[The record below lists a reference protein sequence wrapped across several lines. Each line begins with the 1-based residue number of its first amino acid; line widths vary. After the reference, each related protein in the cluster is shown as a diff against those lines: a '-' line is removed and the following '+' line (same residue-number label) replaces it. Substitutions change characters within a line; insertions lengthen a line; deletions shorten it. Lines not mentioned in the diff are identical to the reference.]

1 MRVVEGGTEM
11 RGPKPPVV
19 ELSAE
24 ERQGLEAVVRAH
36 RTPQQLALRAR
47 IVLAAANGLNNTQI
61 ARQLGVEDDTVRLW
75 RMRWLG
81 LQAAS
86 PAELSITERLSDAP
100 KPGAPARITAEQVCQ
115 VMALACEAPEQSGR
129 PVSQWSAR
137 EIADEIMARGIIDRI
152 SPRHA
157 ARLLKRGISN
167 PI

>member
-1 MRVVEGGTEM
+1 M

-24 ERQGLEAVVRAH
+24 ERQGLEALVRAH

-47 IVLAAANGLNNTQI
+47 IVLAAADGLNNTQI
-61 ARQLGVEDDTVRLW
+61 ARLLGVEDDTVRLW

-86 PAELSITERLSDAP
+86 LEDLSIPERLSDAP

-129 PVSQWSAR
+129 PISQWSAR
-137 EIADEIMARGIIDRI
+137 EIADEIMARGIIDQI

-157 ARLLKRGISN
+157 ARLLTRGIST
-167 PI
+167 PT

>member
-1 MRVVEGGTEM
+1 M

-24 ERQGLEAVVRAH
+24 ERQGLEALVRAH

-47 IVLAAANGLNNTQI
+47 IVLAAADGLNNTQI

-86 PAELSITERLSDAP
+86 LEDLSIPERLSDAP

-129 PVSQWSAR
+129 PISQWSAR
-137 EIADEIMARGIIDRI
+137 EIADEIMARGIIDQI

-157 ARLLKRGISN
+157 ARLLTRGIST
-167 PI
+167 PT

>member
-1 MRVVEGGTEM
+1 
-11 RGPKPPVV
+11 
-19 ELSAE
+19 
-24 ERQGLEAVVRAH
+24 
-36 RTPQQLALRAR
+36 
-47 IVLAAANGLNNTQI
+47 
-61 ARQLGVEDDTVRLW
+61 
-75 RMRWLG
+75 MRWLG

>member
-1 MRVVEGGTEM
+1 M

-19 ELSAE
+19 TLSAE
-24 ERQGLEAVVRAH
+24 ERLGLEGLVRAH
-36 RTPQQLALRAR
+36 TTPQQLALRAR
-47 IVLAAANGLNNTQI
+47 IVLAAADGRNNTQI
-61 ARQLGVEDDTVRLW
+61 ARQLGVDADTVRLW

-81 LQAAS
+81 MQAAS
-86 PAELSITERLSDAP
+86 LEDLSITERLSDAP

-115 VMALACEAPEQSGR
+115 VVALACEAPEQAGR
-129 PVSQWSAR
+129 PISQWTAR
-137 EIADEIMARGIIDRI
+137 EIAQEITERGIIDRI